1 MKLVVVA
8 LLAIISLLA
17 LSAKEYIFFSTDKI
31 EEKGAVFLKILLL
44 FVGYIALFLS
54 NCLLLWIAIKQYQE
68 NKKRT
73 LENKFYN
80 LLIEEISL
88 LDDLS
93 KKKESRDDDSKL
105 GENIKDLYIIRQE
118 KLNLFLKK

>member
-1 MKLVVVA
+1 M
-8 LLAIISLLA
+8 
-17 LSAKEYIFFSTDKI
+17 
-31 EEKGAVFLKILLL
+31 
-44 FVGYIALFLS
+44 
-54 NCLLLWIAIKQYQE
+54 LWIAIKQYQE

-105 GENIKDLYIIRQE
+105 GENIKDLYIMRQE

>member
-54 NCLLLWIAIKQYQE
+54 NCLLLWIALKQYQA
-68 NKKRT
+68 KKKET
-73 LENKFYN
+73 LEERFYK
-80 LLIEEISL
+80 LLTDEISL
-88 LDDLS
+88 LDDLTS
-93 KKKESRDDDSKL
+93 KKESRDDDSKL
-105 GENIKDLYIIRQE
+105 GQRIKDLYIMRQK
-118 KLNLFLKK
+118 KLNLFLK